1 MQCHRRFPQIFG
13 ALCGGGADILRL
25 SSCGSLRCA
34 ISEELCAHS
43 FDSWTGQGSEGA
55 RAEIE
60 QIRNDCR
67 MWAALAIEARDL
79 AEIESATLGGQT

>member
-1 MQCHRRFPQIFG
+1 MWFITVYQ
-13 ALCGGGADILRL
+13 
-25 SSCGSLRCA
+25 SLKVIEDNCVA
-34 ISEELCAHS
+34 ISEELRAHS

-79 AEIESATLGGQT
+79 AEIESVALGGQT

>member
-1 MQCHRRFPQIFG
+1 MWFITACQ
-13 ALCGGGADILRL
+13 
-25 SSCGSLRCA
+25 SLKVIEDNCVA
-34 ISEELCAHS
+34 ISEELRAHS

-79 AEIESATLGGQT
+79 AEIESVALGGQT

>member
-1 MQCHRRFPQIFG
+1 MCFITVCQ
-13 ALCGGGADILRL
+13 
-25 SSCGSLRCA
+25 SLTVFEDNCVA
-34 ISEELCAHS
+34 ISEELRAHS
-43 FDSWTGQGSEGA
+43 FDSWTGRGSEGA

-79 AEIESATLGGQT
+79 AEIESVALGGQT

>member
-1 MQCHRRFPQIFG
+1 MRALASEGRSIHRDAPSSAFSTDFWR
-13 ALCGGGADILRL
+13 ALWGWV
-25 SSCGSLRCA
+25 A
-34 ISEELCAHS
+34 ISEELRAHS

-67 MWAALAIEARDL
+67 MWAALAIEVRDL

>member
-1 MQCHRRFPQIFG
+1 MWFITVCQ
-13 ALCGGGADILRL
+13 
-25 SSCGSLRCA
+25 SLKVIEDHCVA
-34 ISEELCAHS
+34 ISEELRAHS

>member
-1 MQCHRRFPQIFG
+1 MLILLIRGR
-13 ALCGGGADILRL
+13 GG
-25 SSCGSLRCA
+25 
-34 ISEELCAHS
+34 EVK
-43 FDSWTGQGSEGA
+43 GA

-79 AEIESATLGGQT
+79 AEIESVALGGQT

>member
-1 MQCHRRFPQIFG
+1 MWFITVSQ
-13 ALCGGGADILRL
+13 
-25 SSCGSLRCA
+25 SLKVIEDNCVA
-34 ISEELCAHS
+34 ISEELRAHS

>member
-1 MQCHRRFPQIFG
+1 MWFIAVCQ
-13 ALCGGGADILRL
+13 
-25 SSCGSLRCA
+25 SLKVIEDNCVA
-34 ISEELCAHS
+34 ISEELRAHS
-43 FDSWTGQGSEGA
+43 FDSWTGRGSEGA

-60 QIRNDCR
+60 QISNDCR

>member
-1 MQCHRRFPQIFG
+1 MWFITVCQ
-13 ALCGGGADILRL
+13 
-25 SSCGSLRCA
+25 SLKVIEDKCVA
-34 ISEELCAHS
+34 ISEELRAHS

-60 QIRNDCR
+60 QISNDCR
-67 MWAALAIEARDL
+67 MWAALAIEVRDL

>member
-1 MQCHRRFPQIFG
+1 MWIITVCQ
-13 ALCGGGADILRL
+13 
-25 SSCGSLRCA
+25 SLKVIEVNCVA
-34 ISEELCAHS
+34 ISEELRAHS

-67 MWAALAIEARDL
+67 MWAALAIEVRDL

>member
-1 MQCHRRFPQIFG
+1 MWFITVCQ
-13 ALCGGGADILRL
+13 
-25 SSCGSLRCA
+25 SLKEIEDNCVA
-34 ISEELCAHS
+34 ISEELRAHS

-79 AEIESATLGGQT
+79 AEIESVALGGQT

>member
-1 MQCHRRFPQIFG
+1 MWFITVCQ
-13 ALCGGGADILRL
+13 
-25 SSCGSLRCA
+25 SLKVIEHNCVA
-34 ISEELCAHS
+34 ISEELRAHS

-67 MWAALAIEARDL
+67 IWAALAIEARDL
-79 AEIESATLGGQT
+79 AEIESVALGGQT

>member
-1 MQCHRRFPQIFG
+1 MWFIAVCQ
-13 ALCGGGADILRL
+13 
-25 SSCGSLRCA
+25 SLKVIEDNCVA
-34 ISEELCAHS
+34 ISEELRAHS

-67 MWAALAIEARDL
+67 VLAALAIEVRDL
-79 AEIESATLGGQT
+79 AEIESAAAGVQT

>member
-1 MQCHRRFPQIFG
+1 MWFITVCQ
-13 ALCGGGADILRL
+13 
-25 SSCGSLRCA
+25 SLKVIEGNCVA
-34 ISEELCAHS
+34 ISEELRAHS

-60 QIRNDCR
+60 QISNDCR